1 MINTVTV
8 HLPDDLYHRA
18 EEHAVGRGASV
29 ETLVQE
35 VVKDYLE
42 HLDAPPPRVEAALQ
56 EAQPDPERALLM
68 ERLGAI
74 RARIEASGEKLLS
87 WEEIE
92 EEMAQRRGGVREDE

>member
-1 MINTVTV
+1 MNTVTV

-42 HLDAPPPRVEAALQ
+42 HLDAPPPRVEAAPQ
-56 EAQPDPERALLM
+56 EAQLDSERALLM
-68 ERLGAI
+68 KRLGAI

-92 EEMAQRRGGVREDE
+92 EEVAQRRGGVREDE

>member
-1 MINTVTV
+1 MNTVTIR
-8 HLPDDLYHRA
+8 LPDDLYHRA

-35 VVKDYLE
+35 VVEDYLE
-42 HLDAPPPRVEAALQ
+42 HLGTPHPQVEATPR
-56 EAQPDPERALLM
+56 EAQPDSERALLM
-68 ERLGAI
+68 ERLGEI

-92 EEMAQRRGGVREDE
+92 EEVAQRRGGVREDE

>member
-1 MINTVTV
+1 MNTVTV

-42 HLDAPPPRVEAALQ
+42 HLDAPPPRLEATPQ

-74 RARIEASGEKLLS
+74 RARIEASGE
-87 WEEIE
+87 
-92 EEMAQRRGGVREDE
+92 